1 MEVKIDR
8 DNYQQVVVE
17 SPVPTVVDF
26 WGPQCVRC
34 LELMPVMEALAEA
47 NKTGMRLIKIDAG
60 QNRRL
65 CLSLR
70 LLSLPAFLFYRGG
83 QEVGRLSGN
92 HVSETELR
100 EAVARFL
107 NPIASNAGAPEP
119 PQAGGDSA

>member
-8 DNYQQVVVE
+8 DNYQQQVVE
-17 SPVPTVVDF
+17 SPIPTVVDF

-47 NKTGMRLIKIDAG
+47 NKAKMRLVKIDAS

-65 CLSLR
+65 CMGLR

-92 HVSETELR
+92 NVSEAELR
-100 EAVARFL
+100 EAVAHFL
-107 NPIASNAGAPEP
+107 DPGAQNASAP
-119 PQAGGDSA
+119 AGGD